1 MKRVWKILLLVG
13 LLAALCALPVS
24 AQTVEELYEEQLEA
38 SGGEELLQSLPQGT
52 RELLD
57 KLGIDG
63 LEMDS
68 LTSLEPRTIW
78 DNLLSAFSAAAA
90 VPLRSCGIVLGIIL
104 LSAWMD
110 GMKQTIR
117 EPGSSQIFSVICGLA
132 ACGAILLPVSKC
144 IRQVCEAAE
153 STSVFMMSFVPVYA
167 GVMLTSGQAV
177 TAVSYQSVVLF
188 AVELISL
195 LSTQVVVP
203 LMTISLALGLTGSVA
218 PGMKLEAAGG
228 MLQKAA
234 VWLLGLSTTVFVGL
248 LSLQSLAG
256 SAADTV
262 GLRAVKFS
270 LASFVPVV
278 GGALG
283 EAFGTI
289 KSCLGLLKSTLGGFG
304 ILATALIVLPPLLE
318 CVAWNLC
325 LSVCVMA
332 AEMFGLE
339 TLPSLLKMAQSVV
352 KTLIGVLAFCSLF
365 MIVSTTI
372 VTMAMPA
379 V

>member
-1 MKRVWKILLLVG
+1 MRRLWKVLLMLG
-13 LLAALCALPVS
+13 LLAALCVLPAS

-38 SGGEELLQSLPQGT
+38 SGGEELLQNLPQET
-52 RELLD
+52 RDLLD

-63 LEMDS
+63 LQMDS
-68 LTSLEPRTIW
+68 LTSLQPQSIW
-78 DNLLSAFSAAAA
+78 TQLLNTFSAAAA
-90 VPLRSCGIVLGIIL
+90 TPLRSCGIVLGIIL
-104 LSAWMD
+104 LCAWMD
-110 GMKQTIR
+110 GMKQTIQ
-117 EPGSSQIFSVICGLA
+117 EPGSSRIFSVICGLA
-132 ACGAILLPVSKC
+132 ACGTILLPVSQC
-144 IRQVCEAAE
+144 IQRVCAAAE
-153 STSVFMMSFVPVYA
+153 STSVFMVSFVPAYA

-177 TAVSYQSVVLF
+177 TAVSYQSVMLF
-188 AVELISL
+188 AAELISL

-218 PGMKLEAAGG
+218 PGMKLEAAGA
-228 MLQKAA
+228 MLGKAA
-234 VWLLGLSTTVFVGL
+234 TWLLGLCTTVFVGL

-262 GLRAVKFS
+262 GTRAIKFS

-318 CVAWNLC
+318 CVAWSLC
-325 LSVCVMA
+325 LSLCTMA

-339 TLPSLLKMAQSVV
+339 TLPALLKTAQSVV

-365 MIVSTTI
+365 MIVATTV
-372 VTMAMPA
+372 VTMAFRQ
-379 V
+379 